1 MKAVEPVDAVDPKIA
16 QRRSSLRLKT
26 ERDEPVYLKVTLGAV
41 KMSLLI
47 TELGGG
53 GAQVLCRD
61 CEPFFDAF
69 EAGRNLGQC
78 VLMLR
83 DQGMVD
89 VEPVI
94 RWKKWPVVGVQF
106 NGLSDKDRAQ
116 IFRFLFVLERKK
128 IKKMNADPKW

>member
-1 MKAVEPVDAVDPKIA
+1 MKVLEPVDPVDPSVP

-26 ERDEPVYLKVTLGAV
+26 EKDEPVHLKVTLDGV

-53 GAQVLCRD
+53 GAQVLCRN
-61 CEPFFDAF
+61 CERFFDGF
-69 EAGRNLGQC
+69 EAGRPLGKC

-83 DQGMVD
+83 EQGMLE

-94 RWKKWPVVGVQF
+94 RWKKWPVIGVQF

-128 IKKMNADPKW
+128 IKKMNMGPKL